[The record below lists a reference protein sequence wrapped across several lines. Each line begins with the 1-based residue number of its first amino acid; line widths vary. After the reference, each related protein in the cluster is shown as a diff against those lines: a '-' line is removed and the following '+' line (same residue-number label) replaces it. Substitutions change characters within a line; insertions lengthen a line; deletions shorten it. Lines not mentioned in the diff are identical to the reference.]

1 MVQWWKRVFQSLE
14 FKEGYKYMK
23 AVVLCKY
30 EGVYMLRHIIYDIE
44 SVDTINN
51 VKDNLIF
58 LKRDKF

>member
-1 MVQWWKRVFQSLE
+1 MFQSLE
-14 FKEGYKYMK
+14 FKESYKYMK